1 MDITVMKDLESWADE
16 KYRVFPNPPE
26 PWQIIDDHD
35 DPDIRY

>member
-1 MDITVMKDLESWADE
+1 MHIEVKVDLESWADE
-16 KYRVFPNPPE
+16 KYRPHQNQPE